1 MARHVITIPDLMAGR
16 ELRTIVWDNEA
27 GTVEG
32 THYDIEYIQRIFD
45 APKPVTAGDP
55 GLAWDLTDPAHDPAQ
70 FLVLLWVSYNGIR
83 REPLRSTLPPIFDGV
98 DFPPGGSGETLYDE
112 DGNIL

>member
-98 DFPPGGSGETLYDE
+98 DFPPGGKGEALYDE

>member
-98 DFPPGGSGETLYDE
+98 DFPPGGKGETLYDE